1 MAFISTVNNQTHTID
16 TGENSDRR
24 NITIDGTTQSIDWRH
39 IAPLAADAKGQAGT
53 GGRYS
58 LLIGGK
64 SYEVFARRITRPDE
78 KDGYT
83 YEVQVGGQRFEVHVE
98 DEREKALAGSIKGA
112 HETGEAMVRAPMPG
126 LVLGITLEVGANV
139 ERGQTVVIL
148 EAMKMENDLGSPI
161 SGTIKEIRVN
171 KGQTVN
177 QGDVLVVVSGE

>member
-1 MAFISTVNNQTHTID
+1 MAYISTVNNQVYTID
-16 TGENSDRR
+16 TGQNSDQRD
-24 NITIDGTTQSIDWRH
+24 IIIDGTIQSIDWRH
-39 IAPLAADAKGQAGT
+39 IAPLAVDAKGQTGT

-64 SYEVFARRITRPDE
+64 SYEVFARRIAKPDE

-83 YEVQVGGQRFEVHVE
+83 YEVQVAGQRFEVHVE

-126 LVLGITLEVGANV
+126 LVLSITLEVGASV

-161 SGTIKEIRVN
+161 AGKIKEVRVN

-177 QGDVLVVVSGE
+177 QADVLVVVSQE

>member
-1 MAFISTVNNQTHTID
+1 MAYISTVNNQAYTID
-16 TGENSDRR
+16 TGESSDQRV
-24 NITIDGTTQSIDWRH
+24 ITINGTRQSIDWRR
-39 IAPLAADAKGQAGT
+39 IAPLAADARGQTAT

-64 SYEVFARRITRPDE
+64 SYEIFARRITKPDE
-78 KDGYT
+78 KDGDT
-83 YEVQVGGQRFEVHVE
+83 YEVQVAGQRFEVHVE

-112 HETGEAMVRAPMPG
+112 HESGEAMVRAPMPG
-126 LVLGITLEVGANV
+126 LVLGITLEIGAHV

-161 SGTIKEIRVN
+161 AGTIKEVRVN